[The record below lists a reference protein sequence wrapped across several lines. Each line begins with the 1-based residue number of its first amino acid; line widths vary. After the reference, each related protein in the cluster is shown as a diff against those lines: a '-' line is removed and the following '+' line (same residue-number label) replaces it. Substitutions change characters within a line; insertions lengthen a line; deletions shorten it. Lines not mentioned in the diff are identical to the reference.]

1 MRNNPSSFNFTQ
13 HILHCKNKAEK
24 EERKKKKS
32 TWGESRE
39 RETDVFKILKQDG
52 IPNIN

>member
-24 EERKKKKS
+24 EKRKEERKRVH
-32 TWGESRE
+32 GERGGE
-39 RETDVFKILKQDG
+39 RETDGF
-52 IPNIN
+52 

>member
-24 EERKKKKS
+24 EERKKREKEYM
-32 TWGESRE
+32 GRE
-39 RETDVFKILKQDG
+39 RGKGD
-52 IPNIN
+52 